1 MYRSS
6 PFRST
11 LNTGYVTCL
20 GMCKVCTEAVHSVAL
35 CPAKTAQTPKH
46 GPSKKDRNRARGV
59 FQGRRTSRS
68 AGIYIYIYS
77 AVFFICKFGSSCEPK
92 KHCNCSN
99 LSRTLLDAV
108 NDEVLEG
115 ATWFDSNW
123 PFVGSFLFPIVLTIP
138 FLPFLKSAVDDALR
152 SPYVLGWLTVPF

>member
-1 MYRSS
+1 M
-6 PFRST
+6 
-11 LNTGYVTCL
+11 
-20 GMCKVCTEAVHSVAL
+20 
-35 CPAKTAQTPKH
+35 Q
-46 GPSKKDRNRARGV
+46 
-59 FQGRRTSRS
+59 
-68 AGIYIYIYS
+68 
-77 AVFFICKFGSSCEPK
+77 FFLICKFGSSCEPK

-152 SPYVLGWLTVPF
+152 SPYVLGWLTVPL